1 MQVSQTL
8 SRTISPRLYLSSTKP
23 SSKGLG
29 LTIPWDRDLTR
40 AKLQHPLEGTD
51 LLRFAVL
58 DSSHSSQSYPQSST
72 PSSFALGRFICENL
86 MYESNKSS
94 KEVSWMT
101 QLLTLEQVARQLSVS
116 KRTVQR
122 LVSLGRIETIH
133 LSSGLVRVSEKA
145 FERFIEKQQRTQ
157 RLAQGV
163 KRG

>member
-8 SRTISPRLYLSSTKP
+8 SRTTSPRPNRSSTKP

-29 LTIPWDRDLTR
+29 LTIPLDRDLTR
-40 AKLQHPLEGTD
+40 AKLRHPLEGTD

-58 DSSHSSQSYPQSST
+58 DSSCSSQSYPQSST
-72 PSSFALGRFICENL
+72 PSSFALGLFICENL

-122 LVSLGRIETIH
+122 LVSQGRIETIH

>member
-8 SRTISPRLYLSSTKP
+8 SRTIYPRLYRSSTQP
-23 SSKGLG
+23 SSKGLR
-29 LTIPWDRDLTR
+29 LTIPWEHEPTQAKFR
-40 AKLQHPLEGTD
+40 APLECTD
-51 LLRFAVL
+51 LMGLAVL
-58 DSSHSSQSYPQSST
+58 NSPRGSQSYPQSYT
-72 PSSFALGRFICENL
+72 LSSFALGSFICENL

-122 LVSLGRIETIH
+122 LVSQGRIETIH

-157 RLAQGV
+157 RLAQGA

>member
-1 MQVSQTL
+1 
-8 SRTISPRLYLSSTKP
+8 
-23 SSKGLG
+23 
-29 LTIPWDRDLTR
+29 
-40 AKLQHPLEGTD
+40 
-51 LLRFAVL
+51 
-58 DSSHSSQSYPQSST
+58 
-72 PSSFALGRFICENL
+72 

-122 LVSLGRIETIH
+122 LVSQGQIETIH

-145 FERFIEKQQRTQ
+145 FERFIEKQQRNQ

>member
-8 SRTISPRLYLSSTKP
+8 SRTTSPRPNRSSTKR

-29 LTIPWDRDLTR
+29 LTIPLDRDLTR
-40 AKLQHPLEGTD
+40 AILRHPLEGTD
-51 LLRFAVL
+51 LLRFAIS
-58 DSSHSSQSYPQSST
+58 DSSRSSQSYPQSST
-72 PSSFALGRFICENL
+72 HSSFALGLFICENL

-122 LVSLGRIETIH
+122 LVSQGRIEAIY